1 MSWNLDTIQTKL
13 TTLSDT
19 FKTIMMFIK
28 CVSIAVGLA
37 GLAAVPFF
45 INNKRKSIQ
54 RELEEK
60 DRINRELESR
70 VRQLEIDKETVEDK
84 LREKQMQSSWISKE
98 CLTLDG
104 KLRVTKEKL
113 LASEQKCF
121 KLEDDMER
129 LVVAYNELVE
139 EYNNL

>member
-1 MSWNLDTIQTKL
+1 
-13 TTLSDT
+13 
-19 FKTIMMFIK
+19 MFIK

-121 KLEDDMER
+121 KLEDDIER
-129 LVVAYNELVE
+129 LAVAYNELVE